1 MNTDYTEIY
10 NAQKQTF
17 LSGVTK
23 EIDFR
28 KKQLLKLKNILL
40 THEDQLCKAVY
51 QDFNKS
57 KYDVIT
63 TEIGLLQH
71 DIRDALSHIQSW
83 SKKKRVKTNLLNLP
97 ARSYIYPEPY
107 GQSLIIGAW
116 NYPLLLSLAP
126 CIAAI
131 AAGNTVVLKPSEIAQ
146 HTSNV
151 LAKLINQHFD
161 KAFFH
166 VIEGDAEIVTSLLEF
181 KWDKIFFTGSTQVG
195 KIVYQAAAK
204 HLTPVTLE
212 LGGKSPAFVTKDCNI
227 DIAVN
232 RIVWGKFLNAG
243 QTCIAPD
250 YILVDQAIHDSF
262 LEKLKNRIT
271 AINYTVRDGNYTQ
284 IINERHLE
292 RLSKLIPEEKIF
304 YQETSDI
311 AQRILAPTIL
321 HNIAF
326 SDAIM
331 QEEIFGPILPVISYD
346 NLLEV
351 IEKVSLLPKPLSCY
365 IFSNSKTIQNEII
378 SRISFGGGMVN
389 DTVMH
394 ITNTYL
400 PFGGVGDSGV
410 GSYHGKSGFDAFT
423 HYKGVVHKATWI
435 DPKIKYKFNTE
446 KNLKLFKKLLRF

>member
-331 QEEIFGPILPVISYD
+331 QEEIFGPILPVISYN

-435 DPKIKYKFNTE
+435 DPKLKYKFNTE